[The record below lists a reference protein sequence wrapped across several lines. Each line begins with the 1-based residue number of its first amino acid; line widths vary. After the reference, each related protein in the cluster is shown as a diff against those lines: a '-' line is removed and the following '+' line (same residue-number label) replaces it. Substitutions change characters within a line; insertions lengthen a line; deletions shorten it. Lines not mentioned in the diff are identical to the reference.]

1 MAWQSQLSS
10 GAVSCGPL
18 TPRSEGKGC
27 RCFSLVV
34 RDRVV
39 HPAPASPTL
48 YATGSLL
55 SKSQQC
61 KAECIKCCGRGE
73 KQPNSML
80 WEQIKRLTVKKH
92 LLEAVISELGF
103 EEWIEFWKKGM
114 EDGHS
119 KWRKQ
124 WKKGKICKVQDEV
137 WGANIDWSNLV
148 QKGIERK

>member
-1 MAWQSQLSS
+1 
-10 GAVSCGPL
+10 
-18 TPRSEGKGC
+18 
-27 RCFSLVV
+27 
-34 RDRVV
+34 
-39 HPAPASPTL
+39 
-48 YATGSLL
+48 
-55 SKSQQC
+55 
-61 KAECIKCCGRGE
+61 
-73 KQPNSML
+73 ML
-80 WEQIKRLTVKKH
+80 WEQIKRLTVKKY